1 MSDTP
6 VEKLTANALNP
17 FSLTGHTVSDI
28 QIETI
33 AGAVEAL
40 SKTALDVSDRLP
52 LQADYGD
59 IFAVLESGADAEQ
72 TK

>member
-1 MSDTP
+1 MPDTP
-6 VEKLTANALNP
+6 VDKLKNSALSP
-17 FSLTGHTVSDI
+17 VSLTGHTVSDI

-40 SKTALDVSDRLP
+40 SKTALNVSDLLP

-59 IFAVLESGADAEQ
+59 IFAVLESGADVEP
-72 TK
+72 KK